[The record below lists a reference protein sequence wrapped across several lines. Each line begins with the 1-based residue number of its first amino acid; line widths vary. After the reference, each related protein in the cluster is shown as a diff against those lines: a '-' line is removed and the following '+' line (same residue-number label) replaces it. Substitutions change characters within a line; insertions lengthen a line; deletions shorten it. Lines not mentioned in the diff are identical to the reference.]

1 MTTIEI
7 ILICVGIVLSLIG
20 IGGHIY
26 LFLKRRKARSV
37 GTIEEP
43 RHPKN
48 EIPPKITL
56 NGGRATEEPPV
67 STKDSFFAALVRRLP
82 FLKNK
87 F

>member
-1 MTTIEI
+1 MTTIDI

-43 RHPKN
+43 RHPN
-48 EIPPKITL
+48 
-56 NGGRATEEPPV
+56 
-67 STKDSFFAALVRRLP
+67 
-82 FLKNK
+82 
-87 F
+87 

>member
-1 MTTIEI
+1 MTTIDI
-7 ILICVGIVLSLIG
+7 IFICVGIVLSLIG
-20 IGGHIY
+20 LAGHIY

-48 EIPPKITL
+48 EIPTKIVL

-67 STKDSFFAALVRRLP
+67 STKDSLFAALARR
-82 FLKNK
+82 
-87 F
+87 

>member
-20 IGGHIY
+20 IAGHIY

-37 GTIEEP
+37 RTIEEP

-48 EIPPKITL
+48 EITPKIAIS
-56 NGGRATEEPPV
+56 GERATEEPPV
-67 STKDSFFAALVRRLP
+67 STKDSFSAAIARRLP
-82 FLKNK
+82 FLKK
-87 F
+87 

>member
-7 ILICVGIVLSLIG
+7 ILISVGIVLSLIG

-37 GTIEEP
+37 RTIEEP

-48 EIPPKITL
+48 EIPAKIAIS
-56 NGGRATEEPPV
+56 GGRATEEPLE
-67 STKDSFFAALVRRLP
+67 STKDSFFAALARRLS
-82 FLKNK
+82 FLKDK

>member
-1 MTTIEI
+1 MTTIDI

-20 IGGHIY
+20 IAGHIY
-26 LFLKRRKARSV
+26 LFLKIRKARSI

-48 EIPPKITL
+48 EKPTKIAISRE
-56 NGGRATEEPPV
+56 RATEEPPV
-67 STKDSFFAALVRRLP
+67 STKDSFSAALVRRLP